1 VTQVEIW
8 TPSMGMVPPHIA
20 TAQKAVEEY
29 DADLLIG
36 QDTRNGDWVV
46 LLDSR
51 REVGPH
57 PVLRL
62 GPRLPGADEIKKR
75 LYEADTRRRGHEI
88 VNDIARYR
96 AQEEARM
103 RAETH
108 DAAGEV
114 AEALDVLMRKE
125 GRHPV
130 PRIFVPGGK
139 D

>member
-1 VTQVEIW
+1 V
-8 TPSMGMVPPHIA
+8 GMVPPHIA

-36 QDTRNGDWVV
+36 RDERNGDWVV

-51 REVGPH
+51 RHDMPPH

-62 GPRLPGADEIKKR
+62 GPELPGVDEIKRR
-75 LYEADTRRRGHEI
+75 LYHADTRRNGHRI
-88 VNDIARYR
+88 VDDIVRARER
-96 AQEEARM
+96 AEAAM
-103 RAETH
+103 RSETH

-114 AEALDVLMRKE
+114 AEAMDAMLHALK
-125 GRHPV
+125 RHPA